1 MTNRRVGCFITVD
14 HCPPSSGSGLGVAHA
29 DELPYL
35 FDLFGLNA
43 GTGLYDLWWSEAD
56 QLNSDRMLRLWSNFV
71 KELNPTPDLELGVTW
86 EPVRASNH
94 QYLRID
100 RNLTMEMTQEYQDR
114 INFWASALQSCQDMG
129 LM

>member
-114 INFWASALQSCQDMG
+114 INFWTSALQSCQDIGRM
-129 LM
+129 